1 MTNSWTDIKNTDLV
15 LIMGGNAAEA
25 HPCGFKWV
33 TEAMQHRKAKLI
45 VVDPRFTRSAAVAD
59 VYAPLRVGTD
69 IAFLGGVINHLLST
83 NKIHLDYVKLNTD
96 ASFLTKPEYT
106 FDNGNFSGYDEAK
119 RSYNKASWGYQV
131 GPDGYVKVDET
142 LQDPLCVFQQ
152 MKKHYARYTPEL
164 VSQIT
169 GTPKDQFLKIADML
183 AATST
188 PDKVMTICYA
198 LGWTQH
204 SVGSQNIRAMA
215 MIQLLLGNMGRP
227 GGGINAL
234 RGHANVQGI
243 TDMCAYSE
251 VLSGYLSAPTDADVD
266 RATYLAARTGK
277 PLRPNQMTFTQNFPK
292 WHTSLMKA
300 YFGNAATK
308 DNDFGYHWIPKR
320 DTAYD
325 ILAIFERMHQGKV
338 NGFLVQ
344 GFNPLAAVP
353 NKKKLSAGLAKL
365 KYLVVMD
372 PLETETSEFWK
383 NFGPLNDVKPEE
395 IKTEV
400 FRFPASCFAEE
411 TGSFTNSSRV
421 ISWKEK
427 AVDPP
432 GEAKTDSEIMARLFV
447 KLREMYAK
455 DGGTLPEPI
464 QALSWPYV
472 VPAVPS
478 SQELLREISGRAL
491 ADLYA
496 PPPAPPVPPYPQS
509 KQTAATQAAEA
520 PTAGAGDSKA
530 AAQAVGAGAAAAMAS
545 RSPSAAVKPGAAT
558 TTASTAP
565 SGAPARGPA
574 GPSGPP
580 IVTTPTAP
588 PIVKAGEQ
596 LPGFAVLRDDGTT
609 ACGNWIYA
617 GCWSQA
623 GNLTAR
629 RDTSDPTG
637 LGVFPNWGFS
647 WPANRRILYNRASAD
662 KDGKPWD
669 PTRRY
674 MAWNGTSWA
683 GGADVPD
690 MRPDAAPEQGVGAF
704 IMNPEGVA
712 RLHAVGMNEGPF
724 PEHYEPFETP
734 VGVNLMCPSNPKA
747 VSNPAARVY
756 KGDLEAFGKKEEFPY
771 AATTYRLTEHLHY
784 WTKHARS
791 NAIVQPAPF
800 VEIGEE
806 LAREKGIKQGDRVK
820 VRSNRGEVIA
830 ACVVTKRMK
839 ALDVNGKKVH
849 HVGIPIHWGFK
860 GVTQNGYLANALTP
874 FVGDANSQTPE
885 FKAFLVNIEKA

>member
-33 TEAMQHRKAKLI
+33 TEAMQHRKAKLV

-59 VYAPLRVGTD
+59 YYAPIRVGTD
-69 IAFLGGVINHLLST
+69 IAFLAGVINYLLA
-83 NKIHLDYVKLNTD
+83 NDKIHHEYVKLNTD
-96 ASFLTKPEYT
+96 ASFLVKEGFA
-106 FDNGNFSGYDEAK
+106 FDNGFFSGYNADK
-119 RSYNKASWGYQV
+119 RSYDKATWGYQL
-131 GPDGYVKVDET
+131 GKDGYVLTDDT
-142 LQDPLCVFQQ
+142 LQNPQCVFQQ

-169 GTPKDQFLKIADML
+169 GTPKDQFLKVCEML
-183 AATST
+183 AATSAA
-188 PDKVMTICYA
+188 DKVMTICYA

-204 SVGSQNIRAMA
+204 SHGSQNIRTMA
-215 MIQLLLGNMGRP
+215 MIQLLLGNIGRP
-227 GGGINAL
+227 GGGVNAL

-243 TDMCAYSE
+243 TDMCALPE
-251 VLSGYLSAPTDADVD
+251 NLSGYMNAPTDADD
-266 RATYLAARTGK
+266 TRAKYLEARTGK
-277 PLRPNQMTFTQNFPK
+277 PLRANQMAFTQNFPK

-300 YFGNAATK
+300 YYGNAATK
-308 DNDFGYHWIPKR
+308 ENDFAYDWLPKR
-320 DTAYD
+320 DGAYD
-325 ILAIFERMHQGKV
+325 VLAMFERMHQGKM
-338 NGFLVQ
+338 NGFICQ

-353 NKKKLSAGLAKL
+353 NKKKLSSGLAKL
-365 KYLVVMD
+365 KYLVVLD

-400 FRFPASCFAEE
+400 FRLPTACFAEE
-411 TGSFTNSSRV
+411 TGTFTNSSRV

-432 GEAKTDSEIMARLFV
+432 GEAKPDSEIVARLFM
-447 KLREMYAK
+447 KLRAMYAK
-455 DGGTLPEPI
+455 DGGTLPEPVA
-464 QALSWPYV
+464 ALAWPYLNGN
-472 VPAVPS
+472 VPQAGEV
-478 SQELLREISGRAL
+478 LREISGRAL
-491 ADLYA
+491 EDVLA
-496 PPPAPPVPPYPQS
+496 PVDPKNPKEPPKVLVKKGDQVPS
-509 KQTAATQAAEA
+509 
-520 PTAGAGDSKA
+520 
-530 AAQAVGAGAAAAMAS
+530 
-545 RSPSAAVKPGAAT
+545 
-558 TTASTAP
+558 
-565 SGAPARGPA
+565 
-574 GPSGPP
+574 
-580 IVTTPTAP
+580 
-588 PIVKAGEQ
+588 
-596 LPGFAVLRDDGTT
+596 FAFLRDDGTT
-609 ACGNWIYA
+609 SCGNWIYS
-617 GCWSQA
+617 GCWGPA

-637 LGVFPNWGFS
+637 LGVFPNWGFA
-647 WPANRRILYNRASAD
+647 WPVNRRILYNRASAD
-662 KDGKPWD
+662 ANGKPWD
-669 PTRRY
+669 PSRKY
-674 MAWNGTSWA
+674 LAWNGSSWA

-690 MRPDAAPEQGVGAF
+690 MRPDAAPDQGVGAF

-712 RLHAVGMNEGPF
+712 RLHAVGMAEGPF

-734 VGVNLMCPSNPKA
+734 VGVNLMCPTNPKA

-771 AATTYRLTEHLHY
+771 AATTYRLTEHLHF
-784 WTKHARS
+784 WTKHSRS

-806 LAREKGIKQGDRVK
+806 LAKEKGIKQGDRVK
-820 VRSNRGEVIA
+820 VRSNRGEVVA

-839 ALDVNGKKVH
+839 ALNVNGKKVH

-885 FKAFLVNIEKA
+885 YKAFLVNIEKA

>member
-1 MTNSWTDIKNTDLV
+1 LV

-33 TEAMQHRKAKLI
+33 TEAMQHRKAKLV

-59 VYAPLRVGTD
+59 YYAPIRTGTD
-69 IAFLGGVINHLLST
+69 IAFLGGVINYLLSN
-83 NKIHLDYVKLNTD
+83 NKVHLDYVKLNTD
-96 ASFLTKPEYT
+96 ASFLTKPDFK
-106 FDNGNFSGYDEAK
+106 FDNGFFSGYDEAK
-119 RSYNKASWGYQV
+119 RNYNKASWGYQL
-131 GPDGYVKVDET
+131 GEDGFVKVDET

-152 MKKHYARYTPEL
+152 MKKHYARYTPEQ
-164 VSQIT
+164 VSKIT
-169 GTPKDQFLKIADML
+169 GTPKDKFLKVCEFIAST
-183 AATST
+183 AAT
-188 PDKVMTICYA
+188 DKVMTICYA

-204 SVGSQNIRAMA
+204 STGSQNIRTMA

-251 VLSGYLSAPTDADVD
+251 VMSGYLSSPTEADVD
-266 RATYLAARTGK
+266 RETYLKARTGK
-277 PLRPNQMTFTQNFPK
+277 PLRPGQMAFTQNFPK

-300 YFGNAATK
+300 YYGNAATA
-308 DNDFGYHWIPKR
+308 DNQFAYDWFPKR
-320 DTAYD
+320 DGAYD
-325 ILAIFERMHQGKV
+325 ILAMFERMHQGKM
-338 NGFLVQ
+338 NGFIVQ

-365 KYLVVMD
+365 KFLVVMD

-383 NFGPLNDVKPEE
+383 NFGPLNDVDPAK
-395 IKTEV
+395 IATEV
-400 FRFPASCFAEE
+400 FRFPTSCFAEE
-411 TGSFTNSSRV
+411 TGTFTNSSRV

-432 GEAKTDSEIMARLFV
+432 GQAKPDSEIMARLFM
-447 KLREMYAK
+447 KLRGMYAK

-464 QALSWPYV
+464 AALSWPYINAN
-472 VPAVPS
+472 VPQPG
-478 SQELLREISGRAL
+478 ELLREINGKAL
-491 ADLYA
+491 ADVYPLPAPGAKVDPKA
-496 PPPAPPVPPYPQS
+496 PPPAPL
-509 KQTAATQAAEA
+509 
-520 PTAGAGDSKA
+520 
-530 AAQAVGAGAAAAMAS
+530 
-545 RSPSAAVKPGAAT
+545 
-558 TTASTAP
+558 
-565 SGAPARGPA
+565 
-574 GPSGPP
+574 
-580 IVTTPTAP
+580 
-588 PIVKAGEQ
+588 VKAGDQ
-596 LPGFAVLRDDGTT
+596 LPNFAVLRDDGSTS
-609 ACGNWIYA
+609 CGNWIYA
-617 GCWSQA
+617 GCWGPT

-629 RDTSDPTG
+629 RDNSDPTG
-637 LGVFPNWGFS
+637 LGVFPNWGFA

-669 PTRRY
+669 PSRKY
-674 MAWNGTSWA
+674 LAWNGTSWA

-734 VGVNLMCPSNPKA
+734 VGVNLMCPSNAKA

-784 WTKHARS
+784 WTKHSRS
-791 NAIVQPAPF
+791 NAVVQPAPF
-800 VEIGEE
+800 VEIGED
-806 LAREKGIKQGDRVK
+806 LAKEKGIKQGDTVR
-820 VRSNRGEVIA
+820 VRSNRGEVVA

-839 ALDVNGKKVH
+839 GLDVDGKKVH

-860 GVTQNGYLANALTP
+860 GVTHNGYLANALTP

-885 FKAFLVNIEKA
+885 FKSFLVNIEKV